1 MKNDKGGVEFEW
13 EGHKSS
19 AGVELRFWQAARAS
33 DGTSSG
39 GVPIPLVVFE
49 EKHGKGTI
57 F

>member
-19 AGVELRFWQAARAS
+19 AGVELRFWQAAQAS